1 MEYHC
6 SNLKVTVQ
14 LLKLICFK
22 LLSNFNLFK
31 CTATFSGM
39 QNSPPPTKI
48 LKPNLEDQNNII
60 SIIDLTIIHSNL

>member
-6 SNLKVTVQ
+6 SYLKVTVQ

-22 LLSNFNLFK
+22 LLSIFNLFK

-39 QNSPPPTKI
+39 QNSPPTKI

-60 SIIDLTIIHSNL
+60 SIIDFIIIHSNL